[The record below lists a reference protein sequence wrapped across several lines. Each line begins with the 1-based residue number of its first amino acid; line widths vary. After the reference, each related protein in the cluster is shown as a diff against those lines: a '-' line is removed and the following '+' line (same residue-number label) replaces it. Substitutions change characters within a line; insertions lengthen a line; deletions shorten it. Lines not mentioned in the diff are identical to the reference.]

1 MTLGSRLKLLRESEH
16 MTQKELAERL
26 HMSNSTLCQYES
38 GARVPSDEVKAN
50 IADFFGVSVDYLLG
64 RESKDPLK
72 RWAAKQKEEAA
83 TQQSDGPADDDA
95 RLLRLLTKADPDLKK
110 AMIEFLEKAQK

>member
-1 MTLGSRLKLLRESEH
+1 MNRIRELRE
-16 MTQKELAERL
+16 QRNLKQVELAKAINVRQNTLSTWETGRYEPDLEMLTRL
-26 HMSNSTLCQYES
+26 
-38 GARVPSDEVKAN
+38 AN
-50 IADFFGVSVDYLLG
+50 YFDVSVDYLLG

-83 TQQSDGPADDDA
+83 TQESDGPADDDA